1 MFLHRTLTRSS
12 TDGTAIPIFYVRGQL
27 LLNLN
32 LCRLHSRASVLFFL
46 GAFTLPIFASL
57 LSQYLSLLLCGSYHL
72 SSYCRSYC
80 ESFPVKTNTAIKIH
94 LRHVVSFRNRQ
105 ISSSS
110 LLASSPICA
119 VVSNLNATQLPFHN
133 KVIHSA
139 CSLTQ

>member
-32 LCRLHSRASVLFFL
+32 LCRLHSGASVLFFL

-57 LSQYLSLLLCGSYHL
+57 LSQYLSLLLCGSYPL
-72 SSYCRSYC
+72 SSYC